1 MGEGPWQ
8 RMQLEG
14 PEMEI
19 ESEDKFLGIILEYL
33 ENRGVG
39 MTNTRE
45 LAASVDR
52 FMSDKLV
59 PCAVALLNKIKQN
72 GKRDIKRLRRQ
83 QKQFERRL
91 SKRWFQPLV
100 GLELFVHQCLSEGN
114 DFNDQFRKKAG
125 RKNDYLFEVLTR
137 LHGRSCQVA
146 NEILVLLRGGY
157 ADGAHARWRT
167 LHEIAVTGMFIK
179 DKGQSLAQRFLE
191 YEVVENYKEAREYQ
205 NNCRMLGYEPLSD
218 EQLNAITER
227 KDEMARKY
235 GEAFL
240 GQYGWAAAILS
251 RQRRSFK
258 AIEDEVSMG
267 HMYSWYKLACNNVHS
282 GPKAIQFR
290 LGLLNNKPQVILA
303 GPTNY
308 GLADPGQSCAIS
320 LGQTTVT
327 LLLSRP
333 NYDRVLVSTAL
344 QEYADEICVHF
355 VQAQK
360 QLERDERELA
370 HEN

>member
-1 MGEGPWQ
+1 M
-8 RMQLEG
+8 
-14 PEMEI
+14 
-19 ESEDKFLGIILEYL
+19 
-33 ENRGVG
+33 
-39 MTNTRE
+39 
-45 LAASVDR
+45 
-52 FMSDKLV
+52 
-59 PCAVALLNKIKQN
+59 
-72 GKRDIKRLRRQ
+72 
-83 QKQFERRL
+83 
-91 SKRWFQPLV
+91 
-100 GLELFVHQCLSEGN
+100 
-114 DFNDQFRKKAG
+114 
-125 RKNDYLFEVLTR
+125 
-137 LHGRSCQVA
+137 
-146 NEILVLLRGGY
+146 
-157 ADGAHARWRT
+157 
-167 LHEIAVTGMFIK
+167 
-179 DKGQSLAQRFLE
+179 AQRFLE
-191 YEVVENYKEAREYQ
+191 YEVVENCKEAREYQ

-227 KDEMARKY
+227 KNEMAHKY
-235 GEAFL
+235 GEALL
-240 GQYGWAAAILS
+240 GQYGWAATILS
-251 RQRRSFK
+251 RRRRSFK

-333 NYDRVLVSTAL
+333 NYDRVLVRTAL
-344 QEYADEICVHF
+344 QEYADEICAHF

-370 HEN
+370 RKN